1 MVSMGTVWDRATEFL
16 SDNLSAIFPLALFAI
31 FLPLAISQSIQP
43 LTAMGGSTA
52 LIALLLWVGLSIASK
67 WGSVAI
73 MALALDAIGGRKAAI
88 TTANRRFL
96 PIVGV
101 SLLLLIGF
109 FAVLL
114 PPVIVVGLSGFDAQ
128 AAVRSGKM
136 ELGDGL
142 GLFVTLY
149 LVFLLGAFIWL
160 AARLLLLAPTILVE
174 RRGIGAIARSFKL
187 TRSVQWK
194 IVGVVILFVIVMMVS
209 VLAANFVFGSIFRL
223 IFGGDS
229 LVTPASV
236 LASTLVSIVLT
247 AFSVLAAAFTAKLYL
262 AVRDAREAIV
272 ESA

>member
-16 SDNLSAIFPLALFAI
+16 SDNLASIFPLALFAI

-43 LTAMGGSTA
+43 LIALGGSTA
-52 LIALLLWVGLSIASK
+52 LLALLLWVCLSIASK
-67 WGSVAI
+67 WGSIAI
-73 MALALDAIGGRKAAI
+73 MALALDAAGGRKAAI

-96 PIVGV
+96 PIIGI

-109 FAVLL
+109 FALLL
-114 PPVIVVGLSGFDAQ
+114 PPAIAVGLSGLDAQ

-142 GLFVTLY
+142 SSFVTLY
-149 LVFLLGAFIWL
+149 LVFLLGAFVWL

-174 RRGIGAIARSFKL
+174 RRGIGAITRSFKL
-187 TRSVQWK
+187 TRPVQWK
-194 IVGVVILFVIVMMVS
+194 IIGVAILFVIVMMVS

-223 IFGGDS
+223 IFGGDAP
-229 LVTPASV
+229 VTPASV
-236 LASTLVSIVLT
+236 LTSTLVSVVLT

-262 AVRDAREAIV
+262 AVRDARGAIV

>member
-31 FLPLAISQSIQP
+31 FLPLAIAQSIQP
-43 LTAMGGSTA
+43 LTASGGSTA

-73 MALALDAIGGRKAAI
+73 MALALDAVGGRKAAI

-109 FAVLL
+109 FALL
-114 PPVIVVGLSGFDAQ
+114 FPPAIAVGLSGFDTQ

-142 GLFVTLY
+142 GSFVTLY
-149 LVFLLGAFIWL
+149 LVFLLGVFIWL

-194 IVGVVILFVIVMMVS
+194 IIGVAILFVIVMMVS
-209 VLAANFVFGSIFRL
+209 VLAAKFVFGSIFGM
-223 IFGGDS
+223 IAGGDAP
-229 LVTPASV
+229 VTLGSV
-236 LASTLVSIVLT
+236 LTSTVVSVVLT
-247 AFSVLAAAFTAKLYL
+247 AFSVLAAAFTGKLYL
-262 AVRDAREAIV
+262 AVRDARGAIV